1 MTHDELRAVIFDALR
16 RVAPEA
22 DPASIQA
29 GGPLGDQVDIDSMD
43 FLNFIVSLHD
53 RLGIEIPESDYAALT
68 SVDAIVTYLSS
79 KLGQPRAP
87 S

>member
-1 MTHDELRAVIFDALR
+1 MTAEELRAVVFDALR
-16 RVAPEA
+16 RIAPEVN
-22 DPASIQA
+22 PASIQNGA
-29 GGPLGDQVDIDSMD
+29 PLRDQVDVDSMD

-53 RLGIEIPESDYAALT
+53 RLRVEIPESDYAALA

-79 KLGQPRAP
+79 KLGQAKAP